1 VLFVIVRRRASGRL
15 SAAIAATAA
24 LATPLWS
31 TASQALWSHGPAA
44 LLLAVG
50 VLAANVDLG
59 RATSSEP
66 ASRPLWPLFVAGL
79 AFALAAACRPLLAG
93 FFVGHVYA
101 AWKMR
106 GGSSALAVA
115 VGALVVTLPIAA
127 WNVATFGHLAG
138 GATIVESAAVHQAAH
153 GVSSPW
159 SANPLAGLA
168 GILVSPSRGLLI
180 YMPIALVAV
189 AGAREILKR
198 RALEVW
204 SLLVPTAFFVAGWSM
219 YSVWW
224 GGHSYGPRYAA
235 DLALPLAL
243 LSVAALT
250 SVQAIS
256 RTARASAIAVLSW
269 SLFVQAV
276 GAFSY
281 PGGEWNGTP
290 ADVDRAHAR
299 LWDWR
304 DSQIPRTVQAG
315 IYRPFVNRLDD

>member
-1 VLFVIVRRRASGRL
+1 
-15 SAAIAATAA
+15 
-24 LATPLWS
+24 
-31 TASQALWSHGPAA
+31 
-44 LLLAVG
+44 
-50 VLAANVDLG
+50 
-59 RATSSEP
+59 
-66 ASRPLWPLFVAGL
+66 
-79 AFALAAACRPLLAG
+79 
-93 FFVGHVYA
+93 
-101 AWKMR
+101 
-106 GGSSALAVA
+106 
-115 VGALVVTLPIAA
+115 
-127 WNVATFGHLAG
+127 
-138 GATIVESAAVHQAAH
+138 
-153 GVSSPW
+153 
-159 SANPLAGLA
+159 
-168 GILVSPSRGLLI
+168 
-180 YMPIALVAV
+180 MPIALVAV